1 MRAICNRVNNGVQ
14 SYELVDIASYKDYYP
29 LLEAELFDVV
39 MIEYMGH
46 RLSVFVDDEG
56 MLKPNNL
63 GRLIA
68 GYPQPI
74 FGNIVIVGDVDSEG
88 NTLPLPEE
96 LTVVT
101 MLEFSNQVEW
111 KTSS

>member
-1 MRAICNRVNNGVQ
+1 MWTL
-14 SYELVDIASYKDYYP
+14 EDIASYKDYYK
-29 LLEAELFDVV
+29 LIGCRTFDVIRV
-39 MIEYMGH
+39 TYKGH
-46 RLSVFVDDEG
+46 NLSVFCDDEG
-56 MLKPNNL
+56 MLKSGNL

-74 FGNIVIVGDVDSEG
+74 FGNIVITGDVDSNG
-88 NTLPLPEE
+88 DTLPLPEE